1 LVQELKGDDVVQAEL
16 LLGGRGLVESPRWHD
31 GHFWL
36 ADWTA
41 GEILRIGDDGR
52 PEVRARLAGLPLCFD
67 FAADGALLIVSA
79 QAGELLRQDA
89 AGQQTVFASLGQG
102 LWNEIVVDGRGNI
115 YVNGPALLLI
125 TPEGRVSHEADGF
138 AFPNGMAVTPD
149 NRTLILAES
158 HARCLSAFDIGR
170 DGQLSRRRVWADL
183 DGPPDGICIDATGAV
198 WYADV
203 ANCCCRRVTEGGEVL
218 DEVRLDRGAF
228 ACMLGGP
235 SGQTLLITAAK
246 WYGMDGMAKM
256 AGTGQVLTAP
266 APAAAAGW
274 P

>member
-1 LVQELKGDDVVQAEL
+1 MERRMQTTKL
-16 LLGGRGLVESPRWHD
+16 LFGGRGLVESPRWHD
-31 GHFWL
+31 GHFWF

-52 PEVRARLAGLPLCFD
+52 PDVRARLAGVPLSFD
-67 FAADGALLIVSA
+67 FAADGALLIVA
-79 QAGELLRQDA
+79 PQGGQLLRQDG
-89 AGQQTVFASLGQG
+89 AGDRTVLARLGQG
-102 LWNEIVVDGRGNI
+102 LWNEIVVDGRGNA
-115 YVNGPALLLI
+115 YVNGPSLVLV
-125 TPEGRVSHEADGF
+125 TPDGRVSQEADGF

-149 NRTLILAES
+149 NRTLIVAES

-170 DGQLSRRRVWADL
+170 DGHLSRRRIWADL
-183 DGPPDGICIDATGAV
+183 DGPPDGICTDAAGAV

-203 ANCCCRRVTEGGEVL
+203 PNCCCRRVAERGEVL

-235 SGQTLLITAAK
+235 TRHTLLITAAT
-246 WYGMDGMAKM
+246 WYGMDRMAEM
-256 AGTGQVLTAP
+256 AGTGQVLTA
-266 APAAAAGW
+266 AVEVAGTGW

>member
-1 LVQELKGDDVVQAEL
+1 MVQAEL

-41 GEILRIGDDGR
+41 GEVLRIGDDGR

-102 LWNEIVVDGRGNI
+102 LWNEIVVDGRGHI
-115 YVNGPALLLI
+115 YINGPALLLI